1 MSKVCVEEG
10 ETSVRV
16 VATKPHL
23 VSLGG
28 GRLSTA
34 ITIHPLERGKTVL
47 GSGRNADIQ
56 VSGQGVEDVHCSIE
70 NDGGVLTLIS
80 HWGVT
85 TVDGDQVTKP
95 RRLTQGSILGLGKTT
110 FFRFN
115 HPDQARMIKKSLPD
129 VKSTVLTFYQGLD
142 GHTPYHHLESRSRD
156 ALNELSQFLIKGYS
170 PENGENNEVGSPK
183 KSLPSPSYNRDPSQ
197 FSSQKPPIKNSPQQ
211 QYPLHNDKGKN
222 DKLDNQLALE
232 EILNMCTEY
241 DRQMQHERSSKPVQN
256 RIMTNGSLPRE
267 KRSPQ
272 SSPLSSSLFGN
283 SESPDHVKDKEKK
296 LHTYENVSFTS
307 GSPRPRIKT
316 FLNKE
321 NQIKENGAENRIPLV
336 LDLKQVNGPLPSR
349 ENNNA
354 SPIYNNVSPS
364 SETSSIGDSKTDE
377 NTERRTEMLKAMKYN
392 FLGYSPVNS
401 SAYKTCDQNDST
413 CAPQSPSW
421 TNPKLDMNSFPDYE
435 ILTGPEENVKFQPED
450 DIPPD
455 KLHKLL
461 VEKDCIQQR
470 LISLKNL
477 IKELERQEQEMIQ
490 ETAFEEALVSGELNA
505 QDEKLAQDEKR
516 IAVLKERIS
525 ECDIAMEKCLAQQG
539 ESQEHFNIVKAKHM
553 SIIETLEHKIRN
565 CSDETLKYELN
576 MSLKEQMDLLD
587 VERKSHELLEFQLLE
602 EEAGWLSKREDLQK
616 ELNDAIE
623 RHKLRKAKV
632 EELKKAKPTISNNL
646 ELERI
651 VHLKEIEEGRNRLNE
666 INEKID
672 AISVKQTVKGL
683 TDGVVRRRVTS
694 QDDLDRISRVTS
706 GAPIDMGD
714 CNSLGRRTIA
724 SLQEIERNRQI
735 HLANQGSLVIQEER
749 QRVEELKKRVQDE
762 VKAQWQLNRNSN
774 CQSFT
779 SMSDSSLEP
788 TRDSGVSSEEAE
800 KGLQPVDEVHNK
812 PSPVEVSVTPESR
825 PLSDASGYS
834 DDQQNVKLRSKSSM
848 NLQRPLTRYLPIR
861 SDTLDLKRHIESAGH
876 QVDLCPHL
884 TIDSTSCRGYLNKM
898 STKFNSRWNKR
909 WFVFDRVNRT
919 FSYYSDKSEKK
930 VRGGAY
936 FQAIEEV
943 YVDHLNTFKSPNSKV
958 TFVVKSSNRL
968 YNLEAPS
975 PEAMRI
981 WVDVIFTGAEGYQH
995 NYI

>member
-1 MSKVCVEEG
+1 MREFTPNVRRLSENAFVRLTHGIPDWRPDYLDEMVAVGWKLCFVNKMPKIVFLFNILF
-10 ETSVRV
+10 ETTTVYCARCGTLLCCCFKLRFLKDNPFLEKNDGGV
-16 VATKPHL
+16 FYGL
-23 VSLGG
+23 VSQLMALIISSDMDPEYFGFD
-28 GRLSTA
+28 
-34 ITIHPLERGKTVL
+34 GKTVL

-272 SSPLSSSLFGN
+272 SSPLSSS
-283 SESPDHVKDKEKK
+283 ESPDHVKDKEKK

-401 SAYKTCDQNDST
+401 SERMYHLLDLYLFQDN
-413 CAPQSPSW
+413 SW
-421 TNPKLDMNSFPDYE
+421 E
-435 ILTGPEENVKFQPED
+435 
-450 DIPPD
+450 
-455 KLHKLL
+455 
-461 VEKDCIQQR
+461 
-470 LISLKNL
+470 KNL
-477 IKELERQEQEMIQ
+477 
-490 ETAFEEALVSGELNA
+490 
-505 QDEKLAQDEKR
+505 KLCHDSYPWQ
-516 IAVLKERIS
+516 L
-525 ECDIAMEKCLAQQG
+525 
-539 ESQEHFNIVKAKHM
+539 IVKYLDSHMNLASVQIERVTKILCRGRKPTCKCKLKTRVPLQIWQKEIRFIYDNLAKA
-553 SIIETLEHKIRN
+553 SFSSYETL
-565 CSDETLKYELN
+565 
-576 MSLKEQMDLLD
+576 
-587 VERKSHELLEFQLLE
+587 
-602 EEAGWLSKREDLQK
+602 LSQ
-616 ELNDAIE
+616 
-623 RHKLRKAKV
+623 
-632 EELKKAKPTISNNL
+632 
-646 ELERI
+646 
-651 VHLKEIEEGRNRLNE
+651 
-666 INEKID
+666 
-672 AISVKQTVKGL
+672 
-683 TDGVVRRRVTS
+683 
-694 QDDLDRISRVTS
+694 
-706 GAPIDMGD
+706 
-714 CNSLGRRTIA
+714 
-724 SLQEIERNRQI
+724 
-735 HLANQGSLVIQEER
+735 
-749 QRVEELKKRVQDE
+749 
-762 VKAQWQLNRNSN
+762 
-774 CQSFT
+774 
-779 SMSDSSLEP
+779 
-788 TRDSGVSSEEAE
+788 
-800 KGLQPVDEVHNK
+800 
-812 PSPVEVSVTPESR
+812 
-825 PLSDASGYS
+825 
-834 DDQQNVKLRSKSSM
+834 
-848 NLQRPLTRYLPIR
+848 
-861 SDTLDLKRHIESAGH
+861 
-876 QVDLCPHL
+876 
-884 TIDSTSCRGYLNKM
+884 
-898 STKFNSRWNKR
+898 
-909 WFVFDRVNRT
+909 
-919 FSYYSDKSEKK
+919 KSE
-930 VRGGAY
+930 RCA
-936 FQAIEEV
+936 
-943 YVDHLNTFKSPNSKV
+943 
-958 TFVVKSSNRL
+958 
-968 YNLEAPS
+968 
-975 PEAMRI
+975 
-981 WVDVIFTGAEGYQH
+981 
-995 NYI
+995 